1 MNSAEVLRRLY
12 REKKDWKSYGTSS
25 LALDT
30 LKGIDICISH
40 VKGILKEQTIN
51 ERLRKPCISRLYA
64 RDLYRTIQTAVH
76 RLKTGDG
83 KRALRDL
90 EKALETCRP
99 RTAEF
104 PRDYSE
110 TYPSRTLKEPVKQG

>member
-12 REKKDWKSYGTSS
+12 SEKKDWKSYGESEPVMGTIN
-25 LALDT
+25 
-30 LKGIDICISH
+30 GIDICIAH
-40 VKGILKEQTIN
+40 VRSIIKEQVVN
-51 ERLRKPCISRLYA
+51 ARLRKPNISRLYA

-83 KRALRDL
+83 KRAIRDL

-99 RTAEF
+99 RKAEF
-104 PRDYSE
+104 PKDCSE
-110 TYPSRTLKEPVKQG
+110 TYLSGTSKQPAKQA